1 MVSEF
6 FAPVR
11 NYLRETIGELRKVH
25 WPSWPEAR
33 NLTAVVLAVMVVM
46 ALFLGF
52 FDLVFGELMIRVLK
66 QEIIFI
72 GIAVFLA
79 VVIIVLVLFA
89 GKERR

>member
-25 WPSWPEAR
+25 WPTWPEAR

-72 GIAVFLA
+72 GVAVFLA
-79 VVIIVLVLFA
+79 LVIIVLVLFA

>member
-33 NLTAVVLAVMVVM
+33 NLTAVVLAVMVAM
-46 ALFLGF
+46 AIFLGA
-52 FDLVFGELMIRVLK
+52 FDLLFGELMIRVLK
-66 QEIIFI
+66 QDIIFI

-79 VVIIVLVLFA
+79 LAIIVLVLFA

>member
-1 MVSEF
+1 
-6 FAPVR
+6 
-11 NYLRETIGELRKVH
+11 
-25 WPSWPEAR
+25 
-33 NLTAVVLAVMVVM
+33 M

-79 VVIIVLVLFA
+79 LVIIVLVLFA